1 MPKNPIFGKHQ
12 IAPGEHR
19 FFADENFSMGVK
31 REKEGWILLN
41 LENPA
46 AEKPEDADFSEGEY
60 FQTGKSNTI
69 FITPSLPDKPLVFK
83 GSKLHV
89 SPGQKLAF
97 FLKIPM
103 AVQVYF
109 SKIQPENL
117 LKEFP
122 VQRLSDT
129 WFGEPFSG
137 EPAFSLGSE
146 FSLSMEKIEPTVF
159 ETICPV
165 SIYNNSPGVLEV
177 ERLIIRVENL
187 AIYRN
192 EGKLITSQV
201 VIEYKGKDSISSASY
216 HFSKNIQGEKA
227 EILQKPKAESSKSLL
242 KINFHFIKNLYKSE
256 G

>member
-12 IAPGEHR
+12 IAPGEHH
-19 FFADENFSMGVK
+19 FFSDVNFLIGVK

-41 LENPA
+41 IENPA
-46 AEKPEDADFSEGEY
+46 AERPEDTDFSEGEY
-60 FQTGKSNTI
+60 FQTGKSNSF
-69 FITPSLPDKPLVFK
+69 FIAPAFPEKPLVFK

-97 FLKIPM
+97 FLKIPL

-122 VQRLSDT
+122 VRRLSDT

-137 EPAFSLGSE
+137 EPAFSLGSD
-146 FSLSMEKIEPTVF
+146 FSLTMEKIEPAVF
-159 ETICPV
+159 ETICPI

-201 VIEYKGKDSISSASY
+201 AIEYKGKDSISSASY
-216 HFSKNIQGEKA
+216 HYSKNIHGEKA
-227 EILQKPKAESSKSLL
+227 EILLKPRAESSKNLL